1 MLETGIGRALNL
13 ALASLPNFKLPSD
26 LSASNRYY
34 NPDLIEPAFDI
45 NSDGTMSVPTGLGL
59 GVNLV
64 QERLTSLMNE
74 AASSRDMQTR
84 RDAWSYFQKSRPAWL
99 DGTLKVWQAALQPS
113 KAAPKKNPL
122 DDESDGAFE
131 LVGTDVVENKILASR
146 LVLGVTEK
154 VSSQLNDLQVR
165 MRVLTGHDEFEKD
178 DILRPDVLVL
188 KMVEQ
193 WGSCGMPRDSWP
205 LVNDVVQTHLS
216 ERLKVAYTNANDLL
230 IKQGVL
236 PTIDLK
242 DRVKRGAPVRG
253 SGPGPRPTPP
263 QAGLDSSLPPES
275 SRGGYY
281 RDTGGQG
288 NYGDPG
294 AGRSDPR
301 AAARAPAPRHAP
313 PPDRP

>member
-1 MLETGIGRALNL
+1 MEL
-13 ALASLPNFKLPSD
+13 
-26 LSASNRYY
+26 
-34 NPDLIEPAFDI
+34 
-45 NSDGTMSVPTGLGL
+45 GT
-59 GVNLV
+59 LV

-263 QAGLDSSLPPES
+263 QAGLDSSQPPES
-275 SRGGYY
+275 SRGVLPGH
-281 RDTGGQG
+281 RRPGELRRSGGRPIRSACCGTGASASTSGFG
-288 NYGDPG
+288 R
-294 AGRSDPR
+294 GRSGLRR
-301 AAARAPAPRHAP
+301 ALGLGRRHRGRERRGRVGATAFGWWTAAQRAGQSTGSGRSGALGHF
-313 PPDRP
+313 